1 MGCPRPPP
9 RAGSSLK
16 RPAHPSTGFAPC
28 RRRHTCPRQ
37 SSRFS
42 GTFPWSRQRLR
53 WDERRAGESEKSR
66 RHRGPA
72 RRCRRRVRRSKK
84 KGPRCRRRDANGAN
98 GIKPASG
105 TPEAKGKRQ
114 QAAAGAFTGRDRCAT
129 ASRPAPCC
137 AGSVR
142 ALYCR
147 PWEPLNE
154 PRCPM

>member
-16 RPAHPSTGFAPC
+16 RPAHPSAGFAPC

-42 GTFPWSRQRLR
+42 GTFPWSRQWLR
-53 WDERRAGESEKSR
+53 WGKRRAGESEKSR

-72 RRCRRRVRRSKK
+72 RRCRRPRATEQEKR
-84 KGPRCRRRDANGAN
+84 PRCRRRDANGAN

-114 QAAAGAFTGRDRCAT
+114 QAAAGAFTGRDRFAARLAPSAVLRRPTNAT
-129 ASRPAPCC
+129 SL
-137 AGSVR
+137 V
-142 ALYCR
+142 L
-147 PWEPLNE
+147 
-154 PRCPM
+154 